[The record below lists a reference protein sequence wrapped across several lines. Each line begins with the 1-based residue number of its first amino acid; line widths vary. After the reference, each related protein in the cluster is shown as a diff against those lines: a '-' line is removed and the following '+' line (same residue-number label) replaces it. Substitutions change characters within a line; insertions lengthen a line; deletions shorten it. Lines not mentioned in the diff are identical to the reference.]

1 MGKIRAYLKMYDEFT
16 RTQGVDLMKAFDQQ
30 TLNNPVT
37 DVIDS
42 YYIMRAGYENSVSN
56 NI

>member
-1 MGKIRAYLKMYDEFT
+1 MYEAFT
-16 RTQGVDLMKAFDQQ
+16 KTQGVDLMKAFDQQ

-42 YYIMRAGYENSVSN
+42 YYIMRAGYENSISN